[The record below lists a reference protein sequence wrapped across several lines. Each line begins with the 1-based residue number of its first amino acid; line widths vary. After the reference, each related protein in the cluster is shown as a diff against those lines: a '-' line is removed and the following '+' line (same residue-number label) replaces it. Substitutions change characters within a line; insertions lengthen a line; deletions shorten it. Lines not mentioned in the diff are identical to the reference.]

1 MSIVGTIVDHHLFS
15 QKERAKRLNRSRTL
29 WTSEYPHQPFD
40 QDPGCPE
47 DPRASAPSKLT
58 YDIIAA
64 AERQSVFFYQV
75 SLPHFRDRKFLNA
88 AEARY
93 RKFLWL
99 KQQNPRLFIVPC
111 YDIDLIWH
119 THQLHPVGY
128 KKDMEAVLGHT
139 FNHDDSVT
147 DRSEGSKLYNSDMET
162 RELWR
167 NTFGENFALYA
178 VFRFELIELRNMP
191 KLNGK
196 LKLKVY
202 TSANNKVKSPVA
214 NLTGG
219 PLWQQ
224 KNVAEVNFHTRDV
237 NCLKFRV
244 MEQTGFACF
253 GSKTVIADNE
263 INMLPVINSLT
274 QASVLEKSLPMGQN
288 NQPVVNFKAHVSQPK
303 RGPILLI
310 MQQSSFTRAVMPENV
325 ESMWGPVPLRPLSPG
340 VQNTCDVASHNRVI
354 HSLPLMQSAV
364 HIFYQDKMAA
374 VAHLVV
380 DPKKAVYLNP
390 VAGERGVLIKNHAGD
405 WGFVVGRWSGMK
417 KGPWTARLVTG
428 SEESGGPARERTL
441 GSPTLVV
448 TLEVVMVVVV
458 MVVVVMG
465 VPAVGDVEVAVAVAG
480 VVVVVVVVLAVV
492 EVEDV
497 EEAAV
502 GEGETV
508 ADVDN
513 FGEKIQ

>member
-1 MSIVGTIVDHHLFS
+1 MQDPRSYVFSLDLVKTSPDHVSFLQEVSTHHALQNVAVLRQALYRYEHLWLPLAAKWPHEALAAPLDIEWVWHCHLLSPVAYQRDCMSIVGTIVDHHLFS

-167 NTFGENFALYA
+167 NTFGENFALYGA
-178 VFRFELIELRNMP
+178 MYRGDP
-191 KLNGK
+191 PAGK
-196 LKLKVY
+196 LY
-202 TSANNKVKSPVA
+202 AMTEG
-214 NLTGG
+214 TG
-219 PLWQQ
+219 
-224 KNVAEVNFHTRDV
+224 VCAVNQV
-237 NCLKFRV
+237 SCL
-244 MEQTGFACF
+244 
-253 GSKTVIADNE
+253 
-263 INMLPVINSLT
+263 
-274 QASVLEKSLPMGQN
+274 SV
-288 NQPVVNFKAHVSQPK
+288 
-303 RGPILLI
+303 
-310 MQQSSFTRAVMPENV
+310 
-325 ESMWGPVPLRPLSPG
+325 
-340 VQNTCDVASHNRVI
+340 
-354 HSLPLMQSAV
+354 
-364 HIFYQDKMAA
+364 
-374 VAHLVV
+374 
-380 DPKKAVYLNP
+380 
-390 VAGERGVLIKNHAGD
+390 
-405 WGFVVGRWSGMK
+405 
-417 KGPWTARLVTG
+417 
-428 SEESGGPARERTL
+428 
-441 GSPTLVV
+441 
-448 TLEVVMVVVV
+448 
-458 MVVVVMG
+458 
-465 VPAVGDVEVAVAVAG
+465 
-480 VVVVVVVVLAVV
+480 
-492 EVEDV
+492 
-497 EEAAV
+497 
-502 GEGETV
+502 
-508 ADVDN
+508 
-513 FGEKIQ
+513 